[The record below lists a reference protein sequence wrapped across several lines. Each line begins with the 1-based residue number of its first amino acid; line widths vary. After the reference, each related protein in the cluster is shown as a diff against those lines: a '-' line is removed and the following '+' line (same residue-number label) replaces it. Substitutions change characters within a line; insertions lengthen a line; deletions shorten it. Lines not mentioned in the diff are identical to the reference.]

1 MGLSNFF
8 DNFMGGF
15 AFGMLASN
23 PFTSGM
29 FYNPF
34 MCGGYYSNRVDFETF
49 ANPFPNV
56 FGNVGYSYAQTP
68 QMPSTF
74 ANSGFPSIDFSGIQ
88 QSIWDFVSDPQTAY
102 NKQMKAYQD
111 QIAQIQKEQEARQN
125 QYQYQSNPYYYPQ
138 MSMPFWSN
146 FYTPYLYQP
155 QPVNPEKKEG
165 DSVKTDDSVSLEPED
180 TDSKKVANVK
190 ISQSA
195 SELKS
200 KWSKKQPQLSDEFYN
215 KVISI
220 SQKVKCSPD
229 DLMALMNLETVGT
242 FSPSK
247 KNPLQNS
254 TATGLIQFTEATA
267 KNLGTTTAK
276 LAKMTA
282 ENQLDYVEKY
292 LVLWKNEN
300 FSDEHVLSAG
310 ELYALVAQ
318 PANAKKDV
326 LIRNGT
332 KEYDQNAKSWD
343 LNKDG
348 AITKTELGKALDS
361 YRA

>member
-74 ANSGFPSIDFSGIQ
+74 ANSAFPTIDFSGVQ

-125 QYQYQSNPYYYPQ
+125 QYQSNPYYYPQ

-165 DSVKTDDSVSLEPED
+165 DSVKTNGTVSLEPED
-180 TDSKKVANVK
+180 TDSKKVTNVK

-220 SQKVKCSPD
+220 AQKVKCSPD
-229 DLMALMNLETVGT
+229 DLMAVMNLETATT
-242 FSPSK
+242 FRPDK
-247 KNPLQNS
+247 KNPHS
-254 TATGLIQFTEATA
+254 SATGLIQFMSDTA
-267 KNLGTTTAK
+267 KSLGTTTKK
-276 LAKMTA
+276 LAKMSA
-282 ENQLDYVEKY
+282 EKQLDYVEKY
-292 LVLWKNEN
+292 LIQMKKSK
-300 FSDEHVLSAG
+300 FSDEHELSAS
-310 ELYALVAQ
+310 ELYSLVFL
-318 PANAKKDV
+318 PKYANKNV
-326 LIRNGT
+326 LTRRGEEAYENNKILDKNNDGYIT
-332 KEYDQNAKSWD
+332 QSD
-343 LNKDG
+343 LSSKLN
-348 AITKTELGKALDS
+348 EF
-361 YRA
+361 RA